1 MKDKIATSLLKT
13 YRKKIYSKFLKALTR
28 YNLLKK
34 NDKIAVCISGGKDSF
49 LLAKCFSEL
58 HKYTKIPFSVEYIVM
73 NPGYKKEVIEK
84 IKENA
89 LKLNIDIKIFDSDIF
104 SVSTKL
110 SPEKPCY
117 MCARMRRGFL
127 YKTAQNLGCNK
138 IALGHH
144 FDDVISTT
152 IMSMFYNGE
161 FKTMMPRL
169 KSTNF
174 EGLELIRPLYLVKE
188 DDIKNFAK
196 ANSLEFINCACSF
209 TERTDYESVSKR
221 KEIRKFLEDY
231 RKINPNIEQNIFNSL
246 ENINLNT
253 IISYEKD
260 GKVFSVLDE
269 N

>member
-1 MKDKIATSLLKT
+1 MQNFYSQSLLKT

-28 YNLLKK
+28 YNLLKE

-58 HKYTKIPFSVEYIVM
+58 HKYTKIPFSLEYIVM
-73 NPGYKKEVIEK
+73 NPGYKEEVLLK

-89 LKLNIDIKIFDSDIF
+89 LKLNIPIKIFDSDIF
-104 SVSTKL
+104 SVSNKL
-110 SPEKPCY
+110 SPDKPCY

-127 YKTAQNLGCNK
+127 YKTAQSLGCNK

-152 IMSMFYNGE
+152 IMSMFYNV
-161 FKTMMPRL
+161 
-169 KSTNF
+169 
-174 EGLELIRPLYLVKE
+174 ELIRPLYLVKE
-188 DDIKNFAK
+188 DDIKNFAR
-196 ANSLEFINCACSF
+196 ANNLKFINCACSF
-209 TERTDYESVSKR
+209 TERTDYENVSKR

-246 ENINLNT
+246 ENVNLNT

-260 GKVFSVLDE
+260 YKVFSVLEE

>member
-28 YNLLKK
+28 YNLLKE

-138 IALGHH
+138 IALRT
-144 FDDVISTT
+144 S
-152 IMSMFYNGE
+152 FYRCNNNN
-161 FKTMMPRL
+161 P
-169 KSTNF
+169 
-174 EGLELIRPLYLVKE
+174 
-188 DDIKNFAK
+188 
-196 ANSLEFINCACSF
+196 
-209 TERTDYESVSKR
+209 YE
-221 KEIRKFLEDY
+221 Y
-231 RKINPNIEQNIFNSL
+231 
-246 ENINLNT
+246 
-253 IISYEKD
+253 IIWK
-260 GKVFSVLDE
+260 
-269 N
+269 